1 MASDSIEQLSR
12 IAPVS
17 DEDAAR
23 VFGAAGKENLL
34 DAITA
39 LSPGRGRS
47 TVRRLRRPLVL
58 GFAVLAVA
66 GATGA
71 AWAMTRGSARDTT
84 SVDCVVQGVD
94 SIVDATSG
102 DPAADCVSV
111 WESLTG
117 KPAPPLTAYD
127 NDLGGV
133 AVLPT
138 SQKPPA
144 NWTPI
149 ASQNVALIELQETLL
164 DNINGPDSACFSSS
178 EATAFAQQQ
187 LNRLGLIG
195 WSVSV
200 RRPEQQQSVQPP
212 AGTKAAPG
220 VSGGQSCYGGY
231 ADPTTRTV
239 VLGGGGDQA
248 GPVNSPPHQLADSLR
263 PLTQQC
269 LSLAAMKSEVVQRA
283 TALGM
288 SQTVENDHNY
298 ELSATQ
304 DNTMRCSTVYETVGG
319 TIDVVVRG
327 PAAP

>member
-39 LSPGRGRS
+39 LAPGRGRS

-58 GFAVLAVA
+58 AVAVLAVA

-71 AWAMTRGSARDTT
+71 AWAMTRGSARNTT

-102 DPAADCVSV
+102 NPAADCVSV

-127 NDLGGV
+127 NHLGGV

-144 NWTPI
+144 NWTRI
-149 ASQNVALIELQETLL
+149 VSQNVALIELQETLQ
-164 DNINGPDSACFSSS
+164 DNINGPASACFSSS
-178 EATAFAQQQ
+178 HATAFAQQQ

-195 WSVSV
+195 WSVNV
-200 RRPEQQQSVQPP
+200 RPP
-212 AGTKAAPG
+212 AQPGGTD
-220 VSGGQSCYGGY
+220 CYGGW
-231 ADPTTRTV
+231 ADPSSKTV
-239 VLGGGGDQA
+239 VLAGSGNQA
-248 GPVNSPPHQLADSLR
+248 GPANWPPHQLADSLR
-263 PLTQQC
+263 PLTTEC

-288 SQTVENDHNY
+288 SQNVENDHNY
-298 ELSATQ
+298 EVHATQ
-304 DNTMRCSTVYETVGG
+304 DNTMRCSTLYENVEG
-319 TIDVVVRG
+319 TTNVVIRG